1 MKVLRNGKLVEEE
14 ISISTPDK
22 ETVTNEPVD
31 RSKVTVETKKDL
43 LKLLKKLPE
52 IRPILDIL
60 LGKKEVEKLRELK

>member
-14 ISISTPDK
+14 VEIKVPDK
-22 ETVTNEPVD
+22 ETETNEPVD
-31 RSKVTVETKKDL
+31 RSKVTVETKKEL

-60 LGKKEVEKLRELK
+60 IGKKEVEKLRGLK